1 VVIRNINDIPLAV
14 VEEDILVSMIIMGIS
29 IIKKAI
35 EEAFLVLGVFQAV
48 NVSSLLFRKEI
59 S

>member
-1 VVIRNINDIPLAV
+1 MVIQNINDIPLA

-35 EEAFLVLGVFQAV
+35 EEAFLVPGAFQAV

>member
-1 VVIRNINDIPLAV
+1 MVIQNINDIPLAV

-35 EEAFLVLGVFQAV
+35 EEAFLVLGVFQEV

>member
-1 VVIRNINDIPLAV
+1 MVIQNINDIPLA

-35 EEAFLVLGVFQAV
+35 EEVFLVLGAFQAV
-48 NVSSLLFRKEI
+48 NVFSLLFRKEI

>member
-1 VVIRNINDIPLAV
+1 MVIRNINDIPLAV

-35 EEAFLVLGVFQAV
+35 EEAFLALGVFQAV

>member
-1 VVIRNINDIPLAV
+1 MVIQNINDIPLA

-35 EEAFLVLGVFQAV
+35 EEVFLVLGAFQAV

>member
-1 VVIRNINDIPLAV
+1 MVIQNINDIPRV

-35 EEAFLVLGVFQAV
+35 EEAFLVLGAFQAV